1 MKMKQIQQMIASLEV
16 GQCTGFRYDGESFCE
31 VTREKDTY
39 LVEITGIDN
48 FGKVYHRGSEHFECV
63 YSASGAVG
71 MLSADVEPA

>member
-1 MKMKQIQQMIASLEV
+1 MTMKQIEQLIASLEV
-16 GQCTGFRYDGESFCE
+16 GQCTGFKYDGASFCE

-48 FGKVYHRGSEHFECV
+48 FGKVYHRGSEYFGCL

-71 MLSADVEPA
+71 MLSADIEPA